1 MANEMNPLLEQAIT
15 QCGDLTDQLDNTSEQ
30 VDSVV
35 AAANQLGESLEED
48 SGDLREAIR
57 SLTSR
62 LQKARTDLEEADG
75 KAGTAL
81 DMLAGRAEAVEG
93 DTDLIVNALKEG
105 TANVEETVTESFQSL
120 DAQADLLTGDF
131 ERLAEGISDLSQ
143 ALANHT
149 SEEKDALESLT
160 ERFDDA
166 YADLS
171 EKQTE
176 WLNALDRI
184 TTDIGEGSQAAARAL
199 GDMLRS
205 HATASLAWG
214 NQLVIDHNEVMQSLG
229 TVFGERAPE
238 SVDQAVQPLLQELRN
253 VVSAAETHRE
263 ELSTRA
269 QGLLDGLT
277 ALIPEIVALTEALQT
292 TEGL

>member
-15 QCGDLTDQLDNTSEQ
+15 QCGDLTDQLDTTSEQ
-30 VDSVV
+30 VDSVL
-35 AAANQLGESLEED
+35 AAANQLGETLEED
-48 SGDLREAIR
+48 SGELRASIR
-57 SLTSR
+57 ALTSR
-62 LQKARTDLEEADG
+62 LQKARTDLEGADG

-81 DMLAGRAEAVEG
+81 DSLAGRADAVEG

-105 TANVEETVTESFQSL
+105 TANVEETVKESFQSL
-120 DAQADLLTGDF
+120 EAQADLLTGDF

-143 ALANHT
+143 ALANHAT
-149 SEEKDALESLT
+149 EEKDALESLT
-160 ERFDDA
+160 DRFDDA

-184 TTDIGEGSQAAARAL
+184 TTDLGEGSQAAARAL

-205 HATASLAWG
+205 HATASLGWG
-214 NQLVIDHNEVMQSLG
+214 NQLVIEHNAVMQSLG
-229 TVFGERAPE
+229 AVFGERAPE
-238 SVDQAVQPLLQELRN
+238 SVDHAVQPLLQELRN
-253 VVSAAETHRE
+253 VVSLAETHRE
-263 ELSTRA
+263 ELSTRGEA
-269 QGLLDGLT
+269 LLERLT

>member
-1 MANEMNPLLEQAIT
+1 MADMNPLLEQAIT
-15 QCGDLTDQLDNTSEQ
+15 RCGELSDQLDASGEE
-30 VDSVV
+30 VEDAVK
-35 AAANQLGESLEED
+35 AANQLGETLEED
-48 SGDLREAIR
+48 SGELRATIR

-62 LQKARTDLEEADG
+62 LQKARTDLEDADG

-81 DMLAGRAEAVEG
+81 DMLAGRADAVEG

-105 TANVEETVTESFQSL
+105 TANVEDTVTEAFQSL
-120 DAQADLLTGDF
+120 EAQADVLTGDF
-131 ERLAEGISDLSQ
+131 ERLAEGITDLSQ
-143 ALANHT
+143 ALADHT
-149 SEEKDALESLT
+149 NDEKAALDTLT
-160 ERFDDA
+160 DRFDEA
-166 YADLS
+166 YEDLS

-214 NQLVIDHNEVMQSLG
+214 NQLVIEHNAVMEALSS
-229 TVFGERAPE
+229 VFAEKAPE
-238 SVDQAVQPLLQELRN
+238 SVEQAVQPLLQELRE
-253 VVSAAETHRE
+253 VVSSAEKHRE
-263 ELSTRA
+263 ELSTKGQA
-269 QGLLDGLT
+269 LLDGLT
-277 ALIPEIVALTEALQT
+277 ALIPEIVALTEGLQT